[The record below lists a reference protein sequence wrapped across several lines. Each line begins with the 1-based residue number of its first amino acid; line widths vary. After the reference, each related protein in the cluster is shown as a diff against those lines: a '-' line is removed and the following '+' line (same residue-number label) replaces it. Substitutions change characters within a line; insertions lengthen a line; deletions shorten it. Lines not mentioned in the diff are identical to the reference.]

1 MAMKSTDCTD
11 ASPRVLLIDDD
22 RELVEML
29 HDYLAREG
37 FNVESAC
44 DGRAG
49 VSAALS
55 GRHDIVVLDV
65 MMPEVNGIQAL
76 GMIRAQSNIPV
87 LMLTAKGDDTDRI
100 MGLELGAD
108 DYVPKPCT
116 PRELCARL
124 RAILNRVRVQ
134 GGSQLANQSQ
144 PISVGSLTLWPSK
157 RRAENAGEPLD
168 LTSSEYNLLEVLV
181 RHAGAPVSKEELS
194 LVALGRPLGR
204 YERSIDVHISSIRRK
219 LQPLSDGRSMIQT
232 VIRKGYQLAVE

>member
-1 MAMKSTDCTD
+1 MKPSDSTEKT
-11 ASPRVLLIDDD
+11 PRVLLVDDD

-37 FNVESAC
+37 FSVDCAF

-49 VSAALS
+49 VSAAIS

-65 MMPEVNGIQAL
+65 MMPDVNGIQAL
-76 GMIRAQSNIPV
+76 GMIRAQSNIPI

-124 RAILNRVRVQ
+124 RAILNRVRAQ
-134 GGSQLANQSQ
+134 GGSQWANQTQ
-144 PISVGSLTLWPSK
+144 PIRVGSLTLWPSQ
-157 RRAENAGEPLD
+157 RRAEDGGEPLD

-181 RHAGAPVSKEELS
+181 RHAGTPVSKEELS

-219 LQPLSDGRSMIQT
+219 LKPLSDGRSMIQT

>member
-1 MAMKSTDCTD
+1 MNSSVQADP
-11 ASPRVLLIDDD
+11 ASRVLLVDDD
-22 RELVEML
+22 RELVELL
-29 HDYLAREG
+29 HDYLTSEG
-37 FNVESAC
+37 FSVDSAY

-49 VSAALS
+49 ISAALS
-55 GRHDIVVLDV
+55 GSHDIVVLDV
-65 MMPEVNGIQAL
+65 MMPDVNGIQAL

-116 PRELCARL
+116 PRELSARL

-134 GGSQLANQSQ
+134 GGSHFANQAQ
-144 PISVGSLTLWPSK
+144 PIAVGSLTLWPS
-157 RRAENAGEPLD
+157 RRRVESAGEPLD

-181 RHAGAPVSKEELS
+181 RHAGTPVSKEELS
-194 LVALGRPLGR
+194 LVALGRPLGL

-219 LQPLSDGRSMIQT
+219 LPTLSDGRSMIQT

>member
-1 MAMKSTDCTD
+1 MNSSD
-11 ASPRVLLIDDD
+11 ANVAERRVLLIDDD

-29 HDYLAREG
+29 RDYLVREG
-37 FNVESAC
+37 FKVDTAF
-44 DGRAG
+44 DGKTG

-55 GRHDIVVLDV
+55 GNHDIVVLDV
-65 MMPEVNGIQAL
+65 MMPELSGIQVL
-76 GMIRAQSNIPV
+76 GMIRAQSNVPV
-87 LMLTAKGDDTDRI
+87 VMLTAKGDDTDRI

-124 RAILNRVRVQ
+124 RAILNRVKAQ
-134 GGSQLANQSQ
+134 GSRWSSQSHPLT
-144 PISVGSLTLWPSK
+144 VGSLTIWPSK
-157 RRAENAGEPLD
+157 RRAEHAGETLD

-181 RHAGAPVSKEELS
+181 RHAGTPVSKEELS

-219 LQPLSDGRSMIQT
+219 LKPLPDGRSIIQT
-232 VIRKGYQLAVE
+232 VIRKGYQLAVD

>member
-1 MAMKSTDCTD
+1 MNED
-11 ASPRVLLIDDD
+11 ATNSSPRVLLVDDD
-22 RELVEML
+22 RELLEL
-29 HDYLAREG
+29 LNDYLTQEG
-37 FNVESAC
+37 FNIDTAS

-55 GRHDIVVLDV
+55 GCHDIVVLDV

-76 GMIRAQSNIPV
+76 GMIRAQSNLPI

-124 RAILNRVRVQ
+124 RAILNRVGAQ
-134 GGSQLANQSQ
+134 GGSQRANQSQ
-144 PISVGSLTLWPSK
+144 PIAVGELRIWPTQ
-157 RRAENAGEPLD
+157 RRVESEGKPLE
-168 LTSSEYNLLEVLV
+168 LTSSEYNLLELLV
-181 RHAGAPVSKEELS
+181 KHAGEPVSKEILS
-194 LVALGRPLGR
+194 LEGLGRPLGR

-219 LQPLSDGRSMIQT
+219 LPTLADGRSMIQT
-232 VIRKGYQLAVE
+232 VIRKGYQLVVE

>member
-1 MAMKSTDCTD
+1 MNED
-11 ASPRVLLIDDD
+11 ASNSSPRVLLVDDD
-22 RELVEML
+22 RELLEL
-29 HDYLAREG
+29 LNDYLTQEG
-37 FNVESAC
+37 FNVDTAS

-76 GMIRAQSNIPV
+76 GMIRAQSNLPI

-124 RAILNRVRVQ
+124 RAILNRVGAQ
-134 GGSQLANQSQ
+134 GGSQRVSQSQ
-144 PISVGSLTLWPSK
+144 PITVGELKIWPTQ
-157 RRAENAGEPLD
+157 RRVESEGKPLE
-168 LTSSEYNLLEVLV
+168 LTSSEYNLLELLLK
-181 RHAGAPVSKEELS
+181 HAGEPVSKETLS
-194 LVALGRPLGR
+194 LEGLGRPLGR

-219 LQPLSDGRSMIQT
+219 LPTLADGRSMIQT
-232 VIRKGYQLAVE
+232 VIRKGYQLVVE